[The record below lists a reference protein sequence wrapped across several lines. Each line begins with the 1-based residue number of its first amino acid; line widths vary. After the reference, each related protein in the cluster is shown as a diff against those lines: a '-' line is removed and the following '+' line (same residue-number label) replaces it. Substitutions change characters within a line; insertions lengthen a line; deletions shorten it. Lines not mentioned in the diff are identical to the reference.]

1 MQYFSIIIF
10 STNTKEVNKIMK
22 TNFDVT
28 EIENHKKFYQLRKS
42 DTFFLIVKS
51 NYGTIL
57 KIQGKNSNKLIN
69 LYGEDNECRDL
80 LLNLESIS
88 IIAKEPY
95 KPIKLL
101 LSTPTVYSGIGFK
114 NSYYPVTVLLSFL
127 TDNGDIA
134 LISIVEFL
142 NQKPAASDVYIA
154 HDKIQRKKLA
164 NITLTLLSLL
174 TNTGDKFE
182 EFIINL
188 TKDFPHLLSTEEM

>member
-10 STNTKEVNKIMK
+10 STTTKEVNKIMK

-51 NYGTIL
+51 NCGTIL
-57 KIQGKNSNKLIN
+57 KIQGKNGDKLVN
-69 LYGEDNECRDL
+69 LCGEDTECRDL
-80 LLNLESIS
+80 LLNLDSIS
-88 IIAKEPY
+88 IIAKEPN

-101 LSTPTVYSGIGFK
+101 LLTPTVYSGIGFK
-114 NSYYPVTVLLSFL
+114 NSYNPVTVLLSFL
-127 TDNGDIA
+127 TDNGDLA

-164 NITLTLLSLL
+164 NIMLTLLSLL

-182 EFIINL
+182 EFIIKL